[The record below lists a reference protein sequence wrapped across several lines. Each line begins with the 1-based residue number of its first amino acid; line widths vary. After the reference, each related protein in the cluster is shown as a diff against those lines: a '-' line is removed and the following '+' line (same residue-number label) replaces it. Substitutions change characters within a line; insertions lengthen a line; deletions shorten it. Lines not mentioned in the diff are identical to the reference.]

1 MWRGLRLAAAGSAA
15 VALLCASAPGY
26 ADDKSGGSITGETA
40 DDSVV
45 VGAHIVTIP
54 DAVPDNGVSQH
65 TQQALVPAYEENDV
79 ICALRQYADED
90 GALGNE
96 ETDLCPED
104 EDGPTAADV
113 VALVAQEFQRLPIA
127 APSIT
132 HQPDADWAL
141 VNMDFI
147 VLTDA
152 QVQVLETTIL
162 GVPVAVRATPVHYAW
177 DFGDGGTLATTD
189 PGSPYPD
196 HTVSHVY
203 TSSADAVTVTL
214 TTSWQGELQIAGSGS
229 WLPIAGMATTTSV
242 ADPVEI
248 VAMDVRLV
256 PND

>member
-1 MWRGLRLAAAGSAA
+1 MRWLRPGLVALVSAGL
-15 VALLCASAPGY
+15 LLCASA
-26 ADDKSGGSITGETA
+26 ASAEL
-40 DDSVV
+40 DDSEFLGHALDDAIE
-45 VGAHIVTIP
+45 VGAVSHLTVRLPDSGDHISPSTSG
-54 DAVPDNGVSQH
+54 AVVE
-65 TQQALVPAYEENDV
+65 VYEENDV

-177 DFGDGGTLATTD
+177 DFGDGATLATTD
-189 PGSPYPD
+189 PGRPYPD
-196 HTVSHVY
+196 HTVAHVY

-256 PND
+256 PNS

>member
-1 MWRGLRLAAAGSAA
+1 MWAIAVVSTLGFSPAAADVRDDQFG
-15 VALLCASAPGY
+15 GE
-26 ADDKSGGSITGETA
+26 ADDLGF
-40 DDSVV
+40 
-45 VGAHIVTIP
+45 IVTGTSHLSYRV
-54 DAVPDNGVSQH
+54 DDGDHVSTA
-65 TQQALVPAYEENDV
+65 TQAAIVEVYEENDV

-90 GALGNE
+90 GNLGNE

-104 EDGPTAADV
+104 EDGPTTADV

-196 HTVSHVY
+196 HTVAHVY

-256 PND
+256 PNS